1 VTALADVDQMSE
13 EEFVASFGALFEHSP
28 WVAHQAWRRRPFES
42 TGALHAAFEAAMRS
56 APRERQLALI
66 RAHPELAGREAE
78 EGELTEESGREQAS
92 AGLDRLAA
100 ADHARLM
107 ELNRRY
113 GERFGFPMIV
123 CVREHTTDSILAWGS
138 ARLER
143 SVDDEVATALGEI
156 AKIADLRLKDLMSE
170 AVTSPERSGER
181 SDDERAAR
189 GRKAAGR
196 GRSEAK

>member
-78 EGELTEESGREQAS
+78 EGELTEESSREQAS
-92 AGLDRLAA
+92 AGLDRLSPAE
-100 ADHARLM
+100 HAQLT

-113 GERFGFPMIV
+113 GEHFGFPMIV
-123 CVREHTTDSILAWGS
+123 CVQEHTKDSILAWGRV
-138 ARLER
+138 RLER
-143 SVDDEVATALGEI
+143 SPEEEVATALGEI
-156 AKIADLRLKDLMSE
+156 AKIADLRLKELV
-170 AVTSPERSGER
+170 A
-181 SDDERAAR
+181 
-189 GRKAAGR
+189 
-196 GRSEAK
+196 